1 MCDAPDFR
9 KILPGFEKLGPDRGL
24 PRHAHFAAYAS
35 IVLAGG
41 YDQAS
46 YAGRMRLRPG
56 DVLIQPTLDRHESR
70 MNPGPDLHLL
80 RLDWRWDGGL
90 GGVYRLPGV
99 ELVIRAAERD
109 PVEATGL
116 LAELVGASA
125 GPAPRRALDWPD
137 LLALDLAEPGAG
149 GISAW
154 AQAAGLA
161 RETVSRGF
169 ARAFGIGPQA
179 FSAELRA
186 RAAWLKALEGADGLA
201 GIAAELG
208 YADQPHMTRAV
219 RALTGAPPAAWR
231 RRFGSHRFKTAA
243 A

>member
-1 MCDAPDFR
+1 MCGAPDFR
-9 KILPGFEKLGPDRGL
+9 QIRPGFERIETERVV

-41 YDQAS
+41 YDQAG
-46 YAGRMRLRPG
+46 YAGRMRLRAG

-70 MNPGPDLHLL
+70 MIPGPDLHLL

-109 PVEATGL
+109 PTEASAL
-116 LAELVGASA
+116 LAELVAA
-125 GPAPRRALDWPD
+125 APGPLPRRAADWPD
-137 LLALDLAEPGAG
+137 LLALDLTDLASG
-149 GISAW
+149 GIGAW
-154 AQAAGLA
+154 AHAAGLA

-169 ARAFGIGPQA
+169 ARAFGVGPQA

-186 RAAWLKALEGADGLA
+186 RAAWLKALEGVDGLA
-201 GIAAELG
+201 GIAADLG

-231 RRFGSHRFKTAA
+231 RQLGSNRFKTRGL
-243 A
+243 